1 MGFESLPL
9 TDLLTITDIVTIH
22 YFEYTSTYH
31 FRGESHDFWEFL
43 CVDKGEVLVTADT
56 STYVLSK
63 GQMIFHEPNE
73 FHNVTANG
81 RVAPNLVVISFKCT
95 SPIMDRFRKLIVTIG
110 ETERSA
116 LAKILMEARQCI
128 STPLDNPY
136 TTKMEKIPNAPLGC
150 EQIIK
155 IHLEF
160 LLLHILRRLE
170 APARP
175 IQTMQA
181 SKKKNDILLYARVS
195 SYLEEHLREKLTI
208 EDICRANLVSRSQ
221 LQKLFREEH
230 NCGVIDYFS
239 HMKIEAAKQ
248 MIRENKDNFT
258 EISEILGYTSIHYF
272 SRQFKKITGMS
283 PSEYASSIKAL
294 SEE

>member
-9 TDLLTITDIVTIH
+9 TELLTVTDIVTIH

-43 CVDKGEVLVTADT
+43 CVDKGEVLVTAGNVT
-56 STYVLSK
+56 HILSK
-63 GQMIFHEPNE
+63 GQMIFHAPNE

-81 RVAPNLVVISFKCT
+81 KVAPNLVVISFKCT
-95 SPIMDRFRKLIVTIG
+95 SPAMEKFRNLIVTIG
-110 ETERSA
+110 ETERSI
-116 LAKILMEARQCI
+116 LARILFEAKQCI

-136 TTKMEKIPNAPLGC
+136 TCKMEKYPNAPIGC

-155 IHLEF
+155 LNLE
-160 LLLHILRRLE
+160 LLMIHILRQMDHNV
-170 APARP
+170 RP
-175 IQTMQA
+175 SLA
-181 SKKKNDILLYARVS
+181 VKPLKKKNDILLYARVFN
-195 SYLEEHLREKLTI
+195 YLETHLREKLTI